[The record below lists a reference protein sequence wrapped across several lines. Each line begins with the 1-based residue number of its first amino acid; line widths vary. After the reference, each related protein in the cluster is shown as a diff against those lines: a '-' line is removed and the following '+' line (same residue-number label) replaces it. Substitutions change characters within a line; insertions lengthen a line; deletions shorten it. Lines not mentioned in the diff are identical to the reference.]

1 MGSWFSSSI
10 FDKDF
15 DLFIEGLNIKKNSLT
30 KENFFNEWLRAFNDK
45 FSENTRA
52 EIEIKIK
59 ELSGFIEK
67 FIDIPTKYG
76 SNNGKQELMDFILE
90 KSQEYSSEIDSQ
102 TERLQK
108 ILKNKPANNTANN
121 AAANNAAAKKAAANN
136 AAAKKASANNAAAKK
151 ASANNAAANNAA
163 VNNADSKK
171 ASANNATAKKAS
183 ANNAA
188 ANNAAV
194 NNADSKKAAANNA
207 ASKKAAANNAVENK
221 TPVKKAIDNNAPVNN
236 ASISPASSNLTQTTV
251 SNTANNKPK
260 NVTNVLVKPSSITNS
275 ESTVSNTSST
285 KAANNEMYSSILK
298 KLEGLKENMEKKVN
312 EEFQTRIAIAKP
324 GSIVTIYQI
333 GGISFTRLIKLFLII
348 QKLRNNNNNTKKLEL
363 DLKNLLKFKVI
374 DKKSKNKPEELLEK
388 YKTEINSKPIDVLKR
403 EFNEECK
410 VLFQHYTEIDESEI
424 PKLEVKNNKSANQTA
439 NQIPNK
445 TANQTANIIKKVL
458 NLSENTVN
466 NKDIDSQKFLD
477 LIKLLLLLQKII
489 KDESLQLYLNRLI
502 IRCGDTCGLTELKY
516 VNMGK
521 RGKRGKRGINQFIVV
536 SKEALEK
543 FNSNSK
549 NKSNSQ
555 LKIEINE
562 MLKKFY
568 KKYRESTPENEIPQI
583 NSPNNN
589 ARSNANTVVGN
600 SNQSNLTEELNNKSK
615 KLPLLDQPQPA
626 ITSGGSRKKSK
637 KLSS

>member
-1 MGSWFSSSI
+1 MGSWFSSAI
-10 FDKDF
+10 DLEKDF
-15 DLFIEGLNIKKNSLT
+15 DEALIGVEIDKKKLTEKNFVDNIFAAIWDNPKYPKIKNKSHFDLVIEELQNITYKLSEKMEKTPEDKEKLILFIVESSAKIENIIDHLKKNKFKAANAPLNARKLNSSSRDLST
-30 KENFFNEWLRAFNDK
+30 KKNLVAP
-45 FSENTRA
+45 
-52 EIEIKIK
+52 
-59 ELSGFIEK
+59 
-67 FIDIPTKYG
+67 DIAS
-76 SNNGKQELMDFILE
+76 SNQIL
-90 KSQEYSSEIDSQ
+90 
-102 TERLQK
+102 
-108 ILKNKPANNTANN
+108 ANNKAPAISLHNAESTKVNNNANN
-121 AAANNAAAKKAAANN
+121 SKTNPESTKVNNPTVAANTPLNSPTNTKKTAANETAIAPLTNQNASKLTSPNSGSPTNKKKTAANETAIARTNQNASKLTSPNSGSPTNTKKAAANE
-136 AAAKKASANNAAAKK
+136 
-151 ASANNAAANNAA
+151 
-163 VNNADSKK
+163 
-171 ASANNATAKKAS
+171 T
-183 ANNAA
+183 
-188 ANNAAV
+188 
-194 NNADSKKAAANNA
+194 
-207 ASKKAAANNAVENK
+207 
-221 TPVKKAIDNNAPVNN
+221 T
-236 ASISPASSNLTQTTV
+236 ISPASSDLTQTTV
-251 SNTANNKPK
+251 Q
-260 NVTNVLVKPSSITNS
+260 
-275 ESTVSNTSST
+275 NTSST

-410 VLFQHYTEIDESEI
+410 TLFQYYTEIDESEI
-424 PKLEVKNNKSANQTA
+424 PKLEVKNNRSANQTA
-439 NQIPNK
+439 SQIPNK
-445 TANQTANIIKKVL
+445 TANQIANIIKKVL

-521 RGKRGKRGINQFIVV
+521 RGAKQTIVV

-589 ARSNANTVVGN
+589 ARSNANTIVGS
-600 SNQSNLTEELNNKSK
+600 SNQSNLNNELSK
-615 KLPLLDQPQPA
+615 L
-626 ITSGGSRKKSK
+626 
-637 KLSS
+637 

>member
-10 FDKDF
+10 FDRDF

-59 ELSGFIEK
+59 ELRGFIEK

-76 SNNGKQELMDFILE
+76 PNNGKQELMDFILE
-90 KSQEYSSEIDSQ
+90 KSQEYISKIESQ
-102 TERLQK
+102 TERLQE
-108 ILKNKPANNTANN
+108 ILKNKPANKPANN
-121 AAANNAAAKKAAANN
+121 ATAKNAAAKKAAANN
-136 AAAKKASANNAAAKK
+136 AAAKKAT
-151 ASANNAAANNAA
+151 
-163 VNNADSKK
+163 VNNADL
-171 ASANNATAKKAS
+171 
-183 ANNAA
+183 
-188 ANNAAV
+188 
-194 NNADSKKAAANNA
+194 KKAAANNA
-207 ASKKAAANNAVENK
+207 AENK
-221 TPVKKAIDNNAPVNN
+221 APVKKAIDNNAPVNN

-275 ESTVSNTSST
+275 ESTVSNTSSN

-312 EEFQTRIAIAKP
+312 EEFQERIAKP
-324 GSIVTIYQI
+324 GLTVTIYQI
-333 GGISFTRLIKLFLII
+333 GGPNFTRLIKLFLII
-348 QKLRNNNNNTKKLEL
+348 QKLRNNNNNNTKKLEL

-439 NQIPNK
+439 SQIPNK

-458 NLSENTVN
+458 NLSKNTIN
-466 NKDIDSQKFLD
+466 NKEIDRQKFLD

-489 KDESLQLYLNRLI
+489 KDESLKLNLNQLI
-502 IRCGDTCGLTELKY
+502 KRCGDTCGLTELKY
-516 VNMGK
+516 VNMGR
-521 RGKRGKRGINQFIVV
+521 RGAKQTIVV
-536 SKEALEK
+536 NKEALEK

-600 SNQSNLTEELNNKSK
+600 SNQSNLTEELYNKSK
-615 KLPLLDQPQPA
+615 TLPLLDQPQPA
-626 ITSGGSRKKSK
+626 ITSGGSRKKTK